1 MKSRME
7 NKSML
12 LKLKN
17 ALAALKAQDVSDM
30 GYEAQIQHR
39 RRIEDAERKYD
50 QALAN
55 ITQRG
60 SKPEELLATS
70 PGSESP

>member
-1 MKSRME
+1 
-7 NKSML
+7 ML

-39 RRIEDAERKYD
+39 RRIEEAQAKYD

-60 SKPEELLATS
+60 PNQKHLSATS
-70 PGSESP
+70 PGSGNA

>member
-1 MKSRME
+1 
-7 NKSML
+7 ML

-39 RRIEDAERKYD
+39 CRIEDAEKKYE
-50 QALAN
+50 QALAS
-55 ITQRG
+55 I
-60 SKPEELLATS
+60 SKHGANPKQTSATS
-70 PGSESP
+70 PGSQGA